1 MPGDHSGADGACRAS
16 APHAA
21 AGPPAAAR
29 CLVMGV
35 LNVTP
40 DSFSDGGRWLD
51 ADAAV
56 GHGLDLIRQG
66 ADLVDVGG
74 ESTRPGA
81 ARVPV
86 QEELR
91 RIGPVIAGL
100 AAAGARV
107 SVDTT
112 RAQVAEAALQAGAT
126 VVNDVS
132 GGLADP
138 RMASL
143 VAAAGV
149 PYVVTHWRGPS
160 RDMQDKAV
168 YGDVVAEVRDELRQQ
183 VDAVTGAGVDPQKI
197 IVDPGLGFGKLAGHN
212 WLLLAGLSEIS
223 CLGGTGSPFRVLVGA
238 SRKSFLGAL
247 LAAGDGTA
255 RPAAG
260 RDDATIAISGLA
272 AAAGA
277 WCVRVHEVAG
287 NADAVRVAQRWRQAA
302 GSGQDAAGPQW
313 CGPGPG
319 EPG

>member
-1 MPGDHSGADGACRAS
+1 MPGDHSGAASAGRAS

-91 RIGPVIAGL
+91 RIGPVIA
-100 AAAGARV
+100 
-107 SVDTT
+107 
-112 RAQVAEAALQAGAT
+112 
-126 VVNDVS
+126 
-132 GGLADP
+132 GLADP

-302 GSGQDAAGPQW
+302 GSGQHAAGPQW
-313 CGPGPG
+313 RGPGPG